1 MPPNAVPDRAST
13 GRNGLTPVCDA
24 SRDREGVPA
33 VGGQRN
39 TFTGTNKGQVVQA
52 HSIDY
57 VHIERAYDGPI
68 ELGDIEFKAELPR
81 TLDVGDPPCVGR
93 EPELNRLVEALGR
106 GQSVVLRGPDGIGK
120 TTLLR
125 HAAHREKLTI
135 PGIEAVVWT
144 SPGLPDAD
152 SILHAA
158 LDQCAEYPPGRP
170 PVPAPV
176 LRRAMTGLRALVI
189 VEDPQCTAAELA
201 EVRGAMRRS
210 VFVVTTD
217 RTDLAGDV
225 DIQLAGLPVRASR
238 QVLRSQFNGRLPAS
252 TRQRVEE
259 LCEGYGHHPGKV
271 VRLGRYLAT
280 ARTQRELVPELDTD
294 EAQLIVPR
302 LVEWLDDPT
311 RAAVLALAALDT
323 TDWGWPLLAAVADI
337 TTQSTVDSLRASKLA
352 VGDARYRLADGVVEH
367 VDADVVAMT
376 ERITDWVWETVAV
389 EEIAAEIGVIEQAL
403 RRTLDH
409 PETALSLAFVAAT
422 KLAAT
427 RHWDAWGR
435 VLPLGLKAAIAA
447 DSRPG
452 RHYFRYSLA
461 ARRNADGRRQEAV
474 ELVTALMS
482 DRLDTADDNTAE
494 RIRRLADQ
502 VGYRGTVPAEQ
513 AAGLIGLLRQAVLKL
528 PEPVQQFVLSHPQ
541 AVPASVLGLVSVLVA
556 GLVTA
561 SAHQPNTTHSAD
573 PDHPIVTTTAAPS
586 STTGIP
592 GGPTTSAASTAGST
606 ATNGGTPI
614 GNPTTGGGGPGQT
627 TGNDGS
633 GGGTASPPP
642 TTLSWGFVRDDMQ
655 DDNGQPRQL
664 DASGNASNW
673 SWGIWNMQSPPAG
686 HPTATHIATGWDR
699 ITMPHAGTP
708 GGTVM
713 VTAFDVNPT
722 GVFCQ
727 PSGWG
732 QSGVDEIIDVHCF
745 TKAGAATNTK
755 VFVFFAAGSGTN
767 PIAGNGTRSY
777 VVDDRPGAGF
787 FSPDWQH
794 GRNAGTVT
802 RTGTG
807 RYTAELAGAAT
818 GVVELTPIG
827 ADPKHCSVVGRHG
840 DAVDIS
846 CFGQQGGAVDTAFAA
861 SVANN
866 QNFLDDKRK
875 PVGDYIVTA
884 DPSMRWASDEL
895 PTRVSTGQY
904 HVHFTNGYFPS
915 AAHVTAEADGRYC
928 MLTNLNDTRQNDTLV
943 WVACYTTGGV
953 LADTDFDLLYTSTRI
968 Y

>member
-1 MPPNAVPDRAST
+1 
-13 GRNGLTPVCDA
+13 
-24 SRDREGVPA
+24 

-57 VHIERAYDGPI
+57 VNIERAYDGPI
-68 ELGDIEFKAELPR
+68 EVGDLEFKTDLPR
-81 TLDVGDPPCVGR
+81 TLDLGDPGCVGR
-93 EPELNRLVEALGR
+93 EKELARLVEALGR
-106 GQSVVLRGPDGIGK
+106 GQSVVLRGPDDIGK

-125 HAAHREKLTI
+125 HAAYSKQLTI
-135 PGIEAVVWT
+135 PDVEVVVWT
-144 SPGLPDAD
+144 SPRLPDAD
-152 SILHAA
+152 QILHAV
-158 LDQCAEYPPGRP
+158 LDQCADYPPGRP
-170 PVPAPV
+170 PVPGPV

-201 EVRGAMRRS
+201 VVRGALRRS

-217 RTDLAGDV
+217 RADLVCDV
-225 DIQLAGLPVRASR
+225 DIQLSGLPVRASR
-238 QVLRSQFNGRLPAS
+238 QVLRSQFNGRLPAA
-252 TRQRVEE
+252 TRQRVEQ

-280 ARTQRELVPELDTD
+280 AQAQRKLVPELDTD

-302 LVEWLDDPT
+302 LVDWLDEPT
-311 RAAVLALAALDT
+311 RAAVLALVALDKAE
-323 TDWGWPLLAAVADI
+323 WGWPLLAAVAEI
-337 TTQSTVDSLRASKLA
+337 PTKATAKSLRKSKLA
-352 VGDARYRLADGVVEH
+352 VGKHRYRLAAGVVEH
-367 VDADVVAMT
+367 VETDVVAVT
-376 ERITDWVWETVAV
+376 ERITDWVWETVAAD
-389 EEIAAEIGVIEQAL
+389 EIAAEIGVIEQAL

-461 ARRNADGRRQEAV
+461 ARKNADGRVEEAV

-482 DRLDTADDNTAE
+482 DRLDTVDDSTAE

-502 VGYRGTVPAEQ
+502 VGYRGTMPAEQ

-528 PEPVQQFVLSHPQ
+528 PEPVQQFVISHPQ
-541 AVPASVLGLVSVLVA
+541 AVPASVLGLVSLLVA
-556 GLVTA
+556 GLFTA
-561 SAHQPNTTHSAD
+561 SSAHQPDTTVVAD
-573 PDHPIVTTTAAPS
+573 PNHPIATTTTTPS
-586 STTGIP
+586 STTEIP
-592 GGPTTSAASTAGST
+592 GGPTTSGASTAGST
-606 ATNGGTPI
+606 GTNGGTPI
-614 GNPTTGGGGPGQT
+614 GNPTTGGPGPT

-633 GGGTASPPP
+633 GGTTSPPP
-642 TTLSWGFVRDDMQ
+642 TTLSWGFVRDDIQ

-664 DASGNASNW
+664 DAPGGTANAD
-673 SWGIWNMQSPPAG
+673 WGIWNMQSPPAG

-699 ITMPHAGTP
+699 IMMPHAGTP

-727 PSGWG
+727 PSSWG
-732 QSGVDEIIDVHCF
+732 QSGVDEIIDVRCF
-745 TKAGAATNTK
+745 TKAGVPANVK
-755 VFVFFAAGSGTN
+755 VFVFFAAGSGAN
-767 PIAGNGTRSY
+767 PVAGSGTRSY
-777 VVDDRPGAGF
+777 VVDDQPGAGF

-794 GRNAGTVT
+794 GRNAGNVT
-802 RTGTG
+802 RTSTG

-827 ADPKHCSVVGRHG
+827 ADPKHCSVLGRNG
-840 DAVDIS
+840 DAVDIA
-846 CFGQQGGAVDTAFAA
+846 CFNQGGAVDTAFAA
-861 SVANN
+861 SVANH

-875 PVGDYIVTA
+875 PVGDYVVSA
-884 DPSMRWASDEL
+884 DPSLRWASDGL
-895 PTRVSTGQY
+895 STRVSTGQY
-904 HVHFTNGYFPS
+904 HVHFGNGYLPS
-915 AAHVTAEADGRYC
+915 AGHVTAEGDGRYC
-928 MLTNLNDTRQNDTLV
+928 MLTNLNDYSYKDNTLV
-943 WVACYTTGGV
+943 YVACYTTGGT
-953 LADTDFDLLYTSTRI
+953 LADTSFDLLYTSTRI

>member
-1 MPPNAVPDRAST
+1 MGDHENK
-13 GRNGLTPVCDA
+13 
-24 SRDREGVPA
+24 
-33 VGGQRN
+33 
-39 TFTGTNKGQVVQA
+39 FTGTNEGHLIQA
-52 HSIDY
+52 RDIDWVY
-57 VHIERAYDGPI
+57 IERGYAGPI
-68 ELGDIEFKAELPR
+68 ELGDIRFKPDLPR
-81 TLDVGDPPCVGR
+81 TLDLGDPGCVGR
-93 EPELNRLVEALGR
+93 ESELARLVEVLGR
-106 GQSVVLRGPDGIGK
+106 GKSVVLRGPDGIGK

-125 HAAHREKLTI
+125 HAAHHDKLTI
-135 PGIEAVVWT
+135 SDIDVVVWT

-152 SILHAA
+152 QILKAV
-158 LDQCAEYPPGRP
+158 LDQVATYPGERP
-170 PVPAPV
+170 PVPGPV

-189 VEDPQCTAAELA
+189 VEDPRCTAAELA

-217 RTDLAGDV
+217 RGDLKADKE
-225 DIQLAGLPVRASR
+225 ILLAGLSAEESR
-238 QVLRSQFNGRLPAS
+238 LVLESEFDDELPAV
-252 TRQRVEE
+252 TRERVEK

-271 VRLGRYLAT
+271 VQLGRYLSV
-280 ARTQRELVPELDTD
+280 ARTQRELEPELDSD

-302 LVEWLDDPT
+302 LVEWLDEPT
-311 RAAVLALAALDT
+311 RAAVLALAALDNAE
-323 TDWGWPLLAAVADI
+323 WGWPLLAAVADI
-337 TTQSTVDSLRASKLA
+337 TTQSTAKSLQKSGLA
-352 VGDARYRLADGVVEH
+352 VGKERYRLAAGVVEH
-367 VDADVVAMT
+367 VPTDVVAVT
-376 ERITDWVWETVAV
+376 ERITDWAWEIVAT

-403 RRTLDH
+403 ERTLRDH
-409 PETALSLAFVAAT
+409 PETALALAFVAAT

-461 ARRNADGRRQEAV
+461 ARKNADGRRQEAA
-474 ELVTALMS
+474 ELVGALMS
-482 DRLDTADDNTAE
+482 DRLDTADDSTAE
-494 RIRRLADQ
+494 RVRRLADQ
-502 VGYRGTVPAEQ
+502 VGYRGTMPAEQ

-528 PEPVQQFVLSHPQ
+528 PDPVQQFVISHPQ
-541 AVPASVLGLVSVLVA
+541 AVPASVLGLVSLLVA
-556 GLVTA
+556 GLFTA
-561 SAHQPNTTHSAD
+561 SAHQPDTTVVAD
-573 PDHPIVTTTAAPS
+573 PNHPIVTATTTPGSS

-592 GGPTTSAASTAGST
+592 GAPTTSEASTAGST
-606 ATNGGTPI
+606 GTNGGTPI
-614 GNPTTGGGGPGQT
+614 GNPSTGGGDPGQT
-627 TGNDGS
+627 TGNGGS
-633 GGGTASPPP
+633 GGTPSPPP

-664 DASGNASNW
+664 DAKGAAANW

-686 HPTATHIATGWDR
+686 HPTASHVATGWDR

-727 PSGWG
+727 PSSWG
-732 QSGVDEIIDVHCF
+732 QNGVDEIIDVRCF
-745 TKAGAATNTK
+745 TKAGAPANVK

-767 PIAGNGTRSY
+767 PIAGSGTRSY
-777 VVDDRPGAGF
+777 VVDDRPTANVFG
-787 FSPDWQH
+787 PDWQH
-794 GRNAGTVT
+794 GRNAGNVT

-818 GVVELTPIG
+818 GVVELTAIG
-827 ADPKHCSVVGRHG
+827 ADPKHCSVLGRNG
-840 DAVDIS
+840 DAVDIA

-875 PVGDYIVTA
+875 PVGDYVVSA
-884 DPSMRWASDEL
+884 DPSLRWASDGQ

-904 HVHFTNGYFPS
+904 HVHFGNGYLPS
-915 AAHVTAEADGRYC
+915 AAHVTAEGDGRYC
-928 MLTNLNDTRQNDTLV
+928 MLTNLNDYSYKDNTLV
-943 WVACYTTGGV
+943 YVACYTTGGT
-953 LADTDFDLLYTSTRI
+953 LADTDFDLLYTSTRS